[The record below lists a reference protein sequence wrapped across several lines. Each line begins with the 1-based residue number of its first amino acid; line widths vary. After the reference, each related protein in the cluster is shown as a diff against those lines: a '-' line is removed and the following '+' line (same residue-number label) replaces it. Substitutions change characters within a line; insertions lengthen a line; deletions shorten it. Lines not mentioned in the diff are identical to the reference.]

1 MQGMS
6 TRRRYEPVDARITPR
21 FAGVRTFARLPHV
34 REDLTDV
41 DVAVLGFPFDTA
53 TSFRT
58 GTRFGPEAIRSASA
72 LLRPYNA
79 HQRIDVFEQL
89 NCVDGGDVGV
99 LPGDTVGTLERAQRE
114 FAQVIGAG
122 VIPLTLGGDH
132 SITLS
137 ELRALA
143 AVHGPLGI
151 VQLDAHTD
159 TWDSYF
165 GQRYYHGTTFR
176 RAAEEG
182 VIDASSSVQAGIRG
196 PLYSAADLDEAREL
210 GFAVVP
216 ADELRELTPA
226 RYGEL
231 VRERV
236 GDRPAFISFD
246 VDFCDPAFAPGTGTP
261 EVGGFS
267 SAEAQA
273 LVRSLRG
280 LRLVGADVVEVS
292 PAYDSPGQPTALLAS
307 NIAWEILALIAASAA
322 ESDACSPGA

>member
-1 MQGMS
+1 MS
-6 TRRRYEPVDARITPR
+6 TRRRYEPVDASISPR

-53 TSFRT
+53 TSYRT

-79 HQRIDVFEQL
+79 YQQINVFEQL

-114 FAQVIGAG
+114 LADVIGAD
-122 VIPLTLGGDH
+122 VTPVVLGGDH

-143 AVHGPLGI
+143 AVHGPLAI

-216 ADELRELTPA
+216 ADELRGLTPA

-236 GDRPAFISFD
+236 GDRSAFISFD

-280 LRLVGADVVEVS
+280 LRLVGADVVETS
-292 PAYDSPGQPTALLAS
+292 PAYDSPGQPTSLLAA
-307 NIAWEILALIAASAA
+307 NIAWEILALIAAARAA
-322 ESDACSPGA
+322 LP